1 MILLQVDATFN
12 DEFEIVYKGFYK
24 TENTFIFAW
33 SSIPSVGNYHWL
45 RSLIH
50 QLLPN
55 NKVNKLFNLHHLTHL
70 RFPAVMN
77 YHYGIT

>member
-1 MILLQVDATFN
+1 MILLQVDAAFN

-50 QLLPN
+50 QLPPN